1 MSKWLVD
8 EARRLISSPDPVCPS
23 MASHASSDIV
33 SPGTRHRASGFC
45 EAWRRC
51 PKVPGTCGGRPEH
64 GVCRVRSCPQCN
76 LIMEE
81 LRRRCA
87 NGYLQRWNAARGF
100 SSTAP
105 LDTRAMPHKIPR
117 HDAEFPAT
125 RCRSKRET
133 QSTGRQDR
141 WRRLIVS
148 LRQPATSTPTYR
160 TGSTP
165 SNPPPIDSGKLFF
178 GRP

>member
-1 MSKWLVD
+1 M
-8 EARRLISSPDPVCPS
+8 
-23 MASHASSDIV
+23 
-33 SPGTRHRASGFC
+33 
-45 EAWRRC
+45 
-51 PKVPGTCGGRPEH
+51 
-64 GVCRVRSCPQCN
+64 CRVRSCPQCN

-133 QSTGRQDR
+133 QSKGRQNR

-148 LRQPATSTPTYR
+148 LRQPATSTPTYW
-160 TGSTP
+160 TGITP

-178 GRP
+178 GRPLAKAPARRISARRFNAAELIVACLCAGRKRRSVCAPRPKSLAGHFVHRRREPRA